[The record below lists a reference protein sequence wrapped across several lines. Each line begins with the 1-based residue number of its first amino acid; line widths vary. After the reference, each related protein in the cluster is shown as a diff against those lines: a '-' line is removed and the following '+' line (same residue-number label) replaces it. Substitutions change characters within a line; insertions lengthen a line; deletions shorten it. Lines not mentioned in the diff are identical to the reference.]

1 MITEIVTFRI
11 ARDLDRAAVVSLY
24 EKSAP
29 IWRENPDLIHK
40 SYLYDPETGTGGG
53 VYLWKSIEAAKASHG
68 QAFLDR
74 IAQTFGS
81 TPEFAY
87 FETPVVVDNR

>member
-1 MITEIVTFRI
+1 MRR
-11 ARDLDRAAVVSLY
+11 ARRSG
-24 EKSAP
+24 E
-29 IWRENPDLIHK
+29 RNPGLIQK
-40 SYLYDPETGTGGG
+40 WYLYDAETGTGGG

-74 IAQTFGS
+74 IAETFGS
-81 TPEFAY
+81 TPEFDY